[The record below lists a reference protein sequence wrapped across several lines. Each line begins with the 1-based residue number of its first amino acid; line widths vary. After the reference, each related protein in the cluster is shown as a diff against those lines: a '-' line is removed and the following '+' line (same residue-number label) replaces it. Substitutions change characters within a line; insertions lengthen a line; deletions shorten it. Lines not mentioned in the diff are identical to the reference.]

1 MPIPE
6 TDKAILKRTSEKL
19 QERYNTAD
27 HFMHVNPIKVKIQA
41 SLTFGFPAGVSV
53 VSGGL

>member
-41 SLTFGFPAGVSV
+41 SPTFGFPAGVSV